1 MNNVNLNTF
10 TYPCLIGNQGGRIVI
25 TLSINFEELMRVIA
39 ADNSAH
45 TLKRA
50 QRELNTR
57 RAGAF
62 ASYVSSA
69 LQESKD
75 YIIPPL
81 IGNIAGDVVITP
93 SPEYSGFGR
102 ITIPMSAKISLFD
115 GQHRNAGIM
124 EVCRQFA
131 NLHTETVTLELSV
144 NQPLL
149 THQQFFS
156 DINGNAS
163 KPNAAINLAY
173 DHTNGLSQLVKEVVE
188 ANPTLFSKT
197 DFERTN
203 ITGRNGAW
211 LSFKALCD
219 ASGRFIRFT
228 EDADTVAL
236 RDDLNAVWRAWVAF
250 TGLND
255 VVSTEYSEYSS
266 EWLTFTGVLINGF
279 GFAVQELLEQMS
291 IAELCRRMSDMATK
305 TTRRER
311 DDFFLYAKWTGLCVS
326 AETGKIITSIRGQR
340 AAASRLVEA
349 IISNSFSA

>member
-1 MNNVNLNTF
+1 MNNMNLNTF
-10 TYPCLIGNQGGRIVI
+10 TYPCLIGNQGGRQVI
-25 TLSINFEELMRVIA
+25 TISINFEELIRVIA
-39 ADNSAH
+39 ADNITH

-50 QRELNTR
+50 QRELNIR
-57 RAGAF
+57 RAVRF
-62 ASYVSSA
+62 SHYVLSG
-69 LQESKD
+69 LQDNND

-81 IGNIAGDVVITP
+81 IGNVAGEVVITP
-93 SPEYSGFGR
+93 SPEYSSFGT
-102 ITIPMSAKISLFD
+102 ITIPMNAKISLFD
-115 GQHRNAGIM
+115 GQHRNVGIV
-124 EVCRQFA
+124 EVCRQYA
-131 NLHTETVTLELSV
+131 NLNTETVTLELSV

-149 THQQFFS
+149 TQQQFFS

-173 DHTNGLSQLVKEVVE
+173 DHTNGLSQLVKEVIE
-188 ANPTLFSKT
+188 ANPTLLSKT

-236 RDDLNAVWRAWVAF
+236 HDDLNAVWRAWVAF

-291 IAELCRRMSDMATK
+291 IVAACQTWPRKQLAGNGMIFSF
-305 TTRRER
+305 TRN
-311 DDFFLYAKWTGLCVS
+311 
-326 AETGKIITSIRGQR
+326 GQ
-340 AAASRLVEA
+340 ACA
-349 IISNSFSA
+349 